1 MIKAGEITDPVIRN
15 TPVHRLDPRTKLVI
29 MLCLSFLV
37 IALDNEKLL
46 LLLFLIPLFAYPLAR
61 LSLNRYRIAFIV
73 IGVGLWGTVFS
84 QTLFYQEWPRTIL
97 FTLIP
102 DDTSI
107 LGRITGGLYV
117 YKEGLVYGLI
127 QGLRFSTMTA
137 LGLLFCWTTESRAAL
152 LALTSLRVPY
162 GIAFMMVTTL
172 RFFPALLQEVSTVI
186 EAQRLKGFRP
196 FRPRNIFRATLN
208 TLMPI
213 LANSLK
219 RATTLS
225 ASVES
230 RAFNAYPQRTYFRQ
244 LSYRASD
251 LGLMAFFVIMAA
263 TTVFI
268 KILYGMYIREILYF
282 SPLRWIYELGEI
294 L

>member
-1 MIKAGEITDPVIRN
+1 MIKVREITDPVIRD

-29 MLCLSFLV
+29 MLCMSFLV

-46 LLLFLIPLFAYPLAR
+46 FLLFLIPLFAYPLAR

-84 QTLFYQEWPRTIL
+84 QALFYQEWPRTIL

-102 DDTSI
+102 IDTPI
-107 LGRITGGLYV
+107 LGRITEGVYI
-117 YKEGLVYGLI
+117 YKEGLSYGLI

-152 LALTSLRVPY
+152 LALTSLKVPY

-172 RFFPALLQEVSTVI
+172 RFFPILLKEVFTVI
-186 EAQRLKGFRP
+186 EAQKLKGCYP
-196 FRPRNIFRATLN
+196 FRLQNIFQTALN
-208 TLMPI
+208 TLTPI
-213 LANSLK
+213 MANSIK
-219 RATTLS
+219 RAITLS
-225 ASVES
+225 SSVES

-244 LSYRASD
+244 LSYGISD
-251 LGLMAFFVIMAA
+251 IGLMVFFAITA
-263 TTVFI
+263 TSALFI
-268 KILYGMYIREILYF
+268 KIIYGMYIREIFYLPY
-282 SPLRWIYELGEI
+282 LRWIYELGEI